1 MARPMKVFA
10 ALDAE
15 GVTTVRVL
23 VRHDM
28 ETGLRKSKKDRSLIP
43 AHFIQNIDVKH
54 GDKTV
59 LSAQWGAAVSKNPSL
74 FCYFK
79 GGVVGG
85 EVTVSWYDNK
95 GESGSK
101 SSLITQAD

>member
-28 ETGLRKSKKDRSLIP
+28 ETGLRKSKKDGSLIP

-79 GGVVGG
+79 A
-85 EVTVSWYDNK
+85 VSSVK
-95 GESGSK
+95 RSRCHGMTTK
-101 SSLITQAD
+101 ARADRRAL